1 MELEG
6 SLRQLGDRQTAAK
19 DIQTSVQARSVHSSQ
34 VQQSGELA
42 HLREQ
47 VAELQMLLADEQ
59 R

>member
-6 SLRQLGDRQTAAK
+6 SLRQLADRQTAAK

-34 VQQSGELA
+34 YGKSEELA
-42 HLREQ
+42 QLRDQ

>member
-6 SLRQLGDRQTAAK
+6 SLRQLADRQTSAK

-34 VQQSGELA
+34 VRNNDELA

-47 VAELQMLLADEQ
+47 VAELQSLLADEQ